1 MSPETKMDTQK
12 TPMDFKFLARLGE
25 GAYSQVFRCKEVG
38 TNATFAIKVL
48 EKEHLMKHQK
58 MGAIIR
64 EKKILEYMTKD
75 LGGHPFISS
84 LYSNFEDR
92 DRIYFVL
99 NIAEAGDL
107 KESLHHFHRFDLATV
122 KFLSSEILSGL
133 SFLHTHQI
141 VHRDMKPENVLIKK
155 DGHIVIADFGSAKTT
170 KFGEEEE
177 EEIQKTSSEDSDE
190 NNSKDGYEQEKEQ
203 ERRTTFVGTALYIS
217 PEMLKDG
224 EVGAKS
230 DIWALGCM
238 IYEFLAGK
246 PPFTGINAYQQTR
259 KVHENNIVFDND
271 FPESARILIK
281 DMMISDPKLRITTD
295 QLMAHQFY
303 KDVNWKT
310 ITNTTPTVP
319 LSKYS
324 LYREREEI
332 LDDDDVQ
339 PGFDLARLIKL
350 NDGFPLSPSM
360 ELDLKDLFAAIA
372 PVAVPQPKLNARAR
386 AEREA
391 ALAVQLHDNEYHLL
405 LDGYLVIKQGILHK
419 KRGFFARKR
428 MFLLTDGPQLVY
440 VDPSNKEARGRVPLT
455 PCMTIEYVN
464 KKLFNIHTPGRTY
477 ILYDY
482 NKTAE
487 EWCRAIE
494 DVRVKYAAQIK
505 KIYDKGMEEG
515 NFHEIYGKIRPN
527 RVSF

>member
-1 MSPETKMDTQK
+1 MSSETRMDTQK
-12 TPMDFKFLARLGE
+12 TPMDFKFIARLGE
-25 GAYSQVFRCKEVG
+25 GAYSQVFRCREVG

-64 EKKILEYMTKD
+64 EKKILEFMTKD
-75 LGGHPFISS
+75 LNGHPFISS
-84 LYSNFEDR
+84 LYSNFEDK
-92 DRIYFVL
+92 DRIY
-99 NIAEAGDL
+99 
-107 KESLHHFHRFDLATV
+107 
-122 KFLSSEILSGL
+122 
-133 SFLHTHQI
+133 
-141 VHRDMKPENVLIKK
+141 MKPENVLIKK

-170 KFGEEEE
+170 KFEEEEE

-190 NNSKDGYEQEKEQ
+190 KEDVEQEKEQ

-217 PEMLKDG
+217 PEMLNDG
-224 EVGAKS
+224 AVGAKS

-246 PPFTGINAYQQTR
+246 PPFTGINQYQQTR
-259 KVHENNIVFDND
+259 KVHENNITFDD
-271 FPESARILIK
+271 FPESAK
-281 DMMISDPKLRITTD
+281 ISDPKLRITTD

-303 KDVNWKT
+303 KDINWKT
-310 ITNTTPTVP
+310 ITTTKPTVP
-319 LSKYS
+319 LEKYS
-324 LYREREEI
+324 LYKEREEV
-332 LDDDDVQ
+332 LDEDVL

-350 NDGFPLSPSM
+350 SDGLP
-360 ELDLKDLFAAIA
+360 I
-372 PVAVPQPKLNARAR
+372 QPKLNAREK

-391 ALAVQLHDNEYHLL
+391 ALDVQRRDNDYHQL
-405 LDGYLVIKQGILHK
+405 LDGYLVLKQGILHK

-440 VDPSNKEARGRVPLT
+440 VDPSNKKARGKVPWT

-464 KKLFNIHTPGRTY
+464 PKLFNIHTPGRTY

-527 RVSF
+527 REKFTFQADYSKLNVS

>member
-1 MSPETKMDTQK
+1 MDTQK
-12 TPMDFKFLARLGE
+12 TPMDFKFIARLGE
-25 GAYSQVFRCKEVG
+25 GAYSQVFRCREVG

-64 EKKILEYMTKD
+64 EKKILEFMTKD
-75 LGGHPFISS
+75 LNGHPFISS
-84 LYSNFEDR
+84 LYSNFEDK

-170 KFGEEEE
+170 KFEEEEE

-190 NNSKDGYEQEKEQ
+190 KEDVEQEKEQ

-217 PEMLKDG
+217 PEMLNDG
-224 EVGAKS
+224 AVGAKS

-246 PPFTGINAYQQTR
+246 PPFTGINQYQQTR
-259 KVHENNIVFDND
+259 KVHENNITFDSD
-271 FPESARILIK
+271 FPESAKVLIK

-303 KDVNWKT
+303 KDINWKT
-310 ITNTTPTVP
+310 ITTTKPTVP
-319 LSKYS
+319 LEKYS
-324 LYREREEI
+324 LYKEREEV
-332 LDDDDVQ
+332 LDEDVP

-350 NDGFPLSPSM
+350 NDGLPMSPSM
-360 ELDLKDLFAAIA
+360 ELDLKDLFAAA
-372 PVAVPQPKLNARAR
+372 AVPVVVPQPKLNAREK

-391 ALAVQLHDNEYHLL
+391 ALDVQRRDNDYHQL
-405 LDGYLVIKQGILHK
+405 LDGYLVLKQGILHK

-440 VDPSNKEARGRVPLT
+440 VDPSNKKARGKVPWT

-464 KKLFNIHTPGRTY
+464 PKLFNIHTPGRTY

-505 KIYDKGMEEG
+505 KIYDKGIEEG

-527 RVSF
+527 RNR